1 MSKRKLVNTL
11 KRKILKIFNEEKKES
26 TDWQEKM
33 RGELQRMAKLNGE
46 LILMMK

>member
-11 KRKILKIFNEEKKES
+11 KRKILKLVNLEKAPVS
-26 TDWQEKM
+26 DWQEKM
-33 RGELQRMAKLNGE
+33 RGELQKMARLNGE